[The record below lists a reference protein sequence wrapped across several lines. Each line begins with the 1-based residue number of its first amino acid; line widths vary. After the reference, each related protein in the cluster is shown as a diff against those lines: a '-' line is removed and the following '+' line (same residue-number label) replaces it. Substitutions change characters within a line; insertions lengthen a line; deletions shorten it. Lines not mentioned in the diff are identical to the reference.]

1 MKLTIVTINYNNAS
15 GLQKTMESVLSQTS
29 SDFEYIVVD
38 GSPGSPKVGVQSD
51 AEVRASFTQHVFP
64 EENGFHP
71 CIWKSSTGTVTGG
84 YYAEP
89 DQGIYHAMNKG
100 IRKAQGEYIQF
111 LNSGDVLAAG
121 NVTERML
128 DQLKVESE
136 KMKEDSATI
145 FYGNMLKPYR
155 GKVLRDHGFAGRQP
169 TMLDFYRGT
178 LNHSPAYIGR
188 NLFEKY
194 GLYDETLKIVSDWK
208 WYMQAIV
215 WGGEKIQYIDVD
227 VTVFDMAG
235 ISNSNKT
242 LEIEERKVV
251 LNDMLPQAVLKDYEK
266 WSFPIAQLE
275 RISKYKL
282 LKSVFYIVD
291 RCLFK
296 VERFFYKY

>member
-38 GSPGSPKVGVQSD
+38 GSPGLPKAGVQSD
-51 AEVRASFTQHVFP
+51 AEVRASFTQEVFP

-89 DQGIYHAMNKG
+89 DQGIYNAMNKG

-111 LNSGDVLAAG
+111 LNSGDVLAAV

-128 DQLKVESE
+128 DQVKVESE
-136 KMKEDSATI
+136 KMKEDPATI

-155 GKVLRDHGFAGRQP
+155 GKILRDEGFAGRQP

-178 LNHSPAYIGR
+178 LNHSPAYISR

-194 GLYDETLKIVSDWK
+194 GLYDEILKIVSDWK
-208 WYMQAIV
+208 WYMQAII
-215 WGGEKIQYIDVD
+215 WGGELIQYFDID
-227 VTVFDMAG
+227 VTVFDMTG
-235 ISNSNKT
+235 ISNSNKI
-242 LEIEERKVV
+242 LENEERKVV
-251 LNDMLPQAVLKDYEK
+251 LKDVLPSAVLRDYEK
-266 WSFPIAQLE
+266 WSFPVSQLQRINKYRISRSLVYFLE
-275 RISKYKL
+275 RLI
-282 LKSVFYIVD
+282 
-291 RCLFK
+291 FK
-296 VERFFYKY
+296 VERLFEK

>member
-1 MKLTIVTINYNNAS
+1 MKLTIITINYNNAS

-38 GSPGSPKVGVQSD
+38 GSPGSPKAGVQSD
-51 AEVRASFTQHVFP
+51 AEVRASFTQEVFP

-71 CIWKSSTGTVTGG
+71 CVWKSSTGTITGG

-89 DQGIYHAMNKG
+89 DQGIYNAMNKG

-111 LNSGDVLAAG
+111 LNSSDVLAAG
-121 NVTERML
+121 NVTERMIA
-128 DQLKVESE
+128 QLSIIH
-136 KMKEDSATI
+136 SPLSI
-145 FYGNMLKPYR
+145 IYGNMLKPYR
-155 GKVLRDHGFAGRQP
+155 GKILRDQGFAGRQP

-208 WYMQAIV
+208 WYMQAMI
-215 WGGEKIQYIDVD
+215 WGGEKIQYIDID

-242 LEIEERKVV
+242 LENEERKAV
-251 LNDMLPQAVLKDYEK
+251 LNDMFPPAVLMDYEK
-266 WSFPIAQLE
+266 WSFPILQLQRINQYWIPRSLVYFLE
-275 RISKYKL
+275 RLI
-282 LKSVFYIVD
+282 FEI
-291 RCLFK
+291 
-296 VERFFYKY
+296 ERLREK